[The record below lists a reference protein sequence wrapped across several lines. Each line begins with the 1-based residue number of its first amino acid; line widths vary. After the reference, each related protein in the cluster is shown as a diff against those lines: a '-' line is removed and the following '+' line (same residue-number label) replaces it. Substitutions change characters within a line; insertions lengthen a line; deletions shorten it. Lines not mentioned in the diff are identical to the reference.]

1 MPQGLFMAYP
11 YPITLYV
18 PFYVLSII
26 YTRSDA
32 TLAKGSPEN
41 HRSPQLKYQRQSVET
56 SDLKTITR
64 PNTQLCK
71 HKPHL
76 HIYAYPPTLPAPINI
91 RMPFLSTQLTHSPV
105 AVLSLLLLALTIIII
120 ILTLT
125 TL

>member
-1 MPQGLFMAYP
+1 MPQGLFMNYP

-18 PFYVLSII
+18 LFYVLSIM

-32 TLAKGSPEN
+32 ILTKGSPEN
-41 HRSPQLKYQRQSVET
+41 HRSPRLNYQRQGVET
-56 SDLKTITR
+56 SDLKTITH
-64 PNTQLCK
+64 PNTRLCK

-76 HIYAYPPTLPAPINI
+76 RTYAYPPTLPAPINT

-105 AVLSLLLLALTIIII
+105 AVSSLLLLALIII